1 MSRGPASTGSS
12 GGQGAAVAIVAVLI
26 GALLGGIGG
35 FAAGLVAFPWLFPA
49 VPVGDVLEEPEMGP
63 LRASGHFRHADPK
76 DRLHWGSGSVSAYN
90 GVLELG
96 SDFEVGAGPRYH
108 VYLVPLAR
116 LDADS
121 PVEESLFVDLGPLK
135 AFRGSQR
142 YPIPL
147 GVRLEDYGSVA
158 IWCEQ
163 FNALISP
170 ADLELVTPVDGGPG
184 QTSPGAVKEPT

>member
-1 MSRGPASTGSS
+1 MSGRPASDGAS

-35 FAAGLVAFPWLFPA
+35 FAAGLLAFPRLFPA
-49 VPVGDVLEEPEMGP
+49 VPVGQVLEEAEAGP
-63 LRASGHFRHADPK
+63 LRASGRFRQFGPA
-76 DRLHWGSGSVSAYN
+76 DRLRWGSGSVSVYD

-96 SDFEVGAGPRYH
+96 SDFEVAPGPKYH
-108 VYLVPLAR
+108 VYLVPLRQIDGATR
-116 LDADS
+116 
-121 PVEESLFVDLGPLK
+121 VEESLFVDLGPLK

-142 YPIPL
+142 YPIPP

-163 FNALISP
+163 LNALISP
-170 ADLELVTPVDGGPG
+170 ADLEPAAPAGEGGG
-184 QTSPGAVKEPT
+184 QTPSEAKEPS